1 MTLLNT
7 SPHLSPASEYK
18 NCSSPVITPF
28 FFSHLL
34 NIRLHANT
42 AFAQY
47 LVTRAQ
53 REENRMTFCTQ
64 QPRAFKTDPLVRP
77 GKEGSS
83 LRWGE
88 TRQHLERQQG
98 GGRRRKSSVSPEQR
112 DQSGAT
118 ASSASSPASV
128 SPGPHLHQG
137 STATKEEE
145 QKPLWLRNQAELYG
159 KNKA

>member
-28 FFSHLL
+28 FFFSHLL

-47 LVTRAQ
+47 WVTRAQ

-64 QPRAFKTDPLVRP
+64 QPGAFKTDSVVRP

-83 LRWGE
+83 LRWGDPPALGE
-88 TRQHLERQQG
+88 AA
-98 GGRRRKSSVSPEQR
+98 GRRVQEEILRLARAEGPERGHSILRELAGHCEHGPISAPSRHSHQR
-112 DQSGAT
+112 RGAKT
-118 ASSASSPASV
+118 PLAEE
-128 SPGPHLHQG
+128 PGRIIRE
-137 STATKEEE
+137 K
-145 QKPLWLRNQAELYG
+145 
-159 KNKA
+159 